1 MTKQEDLDKID
12 ELVRKRMIELLEDE
26 DKSETSKL
34 PELATAVNYLA
45 KNNIVAEK
53 TKSSVEETVQKRVRK
68 ANARRAKK
76 DSE

>member
-68 ANARRAKK
+68 ANTRRAKK